1 MAKSL
6 YEEIEKI
13 KNDRE
18 SKFDYFT
25 SQASQASQDA
35 LSLCNNLDNSVTHSV
50 TSTSQGR
57 HSEPT
62 PKQDPCSY
70 VDPSC
75 QGAEL
80 ISRDLQYLA
89 GITEDLTGWILW
101 KRIEQGKE
109 HRVALDAAG
118 VIRWEQWY
126 SLERVI
132 IPV

>member
-6 YEEIEKI
+6 YDVIEEI

-25 SQASQASQDA
+25 SQASQASQEA
-35 LSLCNNLDNSVTHSV
+35 LSLCNNSNNFVTHSV

-62 PKQDPCSY
+62 TPKQDPCPVAVS
-70 VDPSC
+70 D
-75 QGAEL
+75 AEL
-80 ISRDLQYLA
+80 ISRNLKYLA
-89 GITEDLTGWILW
+89 GISEDLTGWTLW

-109 HRVALDAAG
+109 HRFALDPAG
-118 VIRWEQWY
+118 VIRWKRTYLRKE
-126 SLERVI
+126 SI
-132 IPV
+132 